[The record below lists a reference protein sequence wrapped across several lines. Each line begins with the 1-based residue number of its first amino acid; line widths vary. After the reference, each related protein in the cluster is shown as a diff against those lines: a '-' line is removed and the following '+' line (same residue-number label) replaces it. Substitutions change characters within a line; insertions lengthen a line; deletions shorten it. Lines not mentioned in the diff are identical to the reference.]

1 MTSLA
6 QWQKADVILN
16 ALKTKRI
23 AVVGLSSNELRA
35 SHFVGYYLKRNGYE
49 VIPVNPREDT
59 IFGLPCYGSIAD
71 VPGDIDVVDV
81 FRDPSAVPEIAEQ
94 AVAKQARY
102 MWLQFGVISPKGVEI
117 AEAGG
122 VDCIVDRCIKI
133 EHARYMGRMHW
144 LGFNT
149 EQISGK
155 RKPA

>member
-71 VPGDIDVVDV
+71 VPGEIDVVDV